1 MENRQLTLFDDAY
14 DHPFISRVFN
24 SFPESES
31 DEIEYKSAKGGFPDE
46 FWKTYSAFAN
56 SKGGIIV
63 LGVKEQKNELI
74 FEGLPTN
81 KISIYKKAFWDG
93 ANNPQKASVNL
104 LSNTDL
110 MEVTYEGNHFLAFK
124 VPVATRVQRPVFV
137 TTNPF
142 GNTYK
147 RNHEGDYRCT
157 KEEVSR
163 MIADADL
170 NTHADS
176 RILEGFT
183 FDDFDINSIKQYRQ
197 LFASIHITHSWLL
210 LDDKEFLTQLGAY
223 RLDRKSKTEGITLAG
238 MLMFG
243 KTNSIIDP
251 ECCPKF
257 FPDYREILSRNPE
270 IRWTDRIYPDGNW
283 EANLF
288 QFYRMVWPKLAS
300 SLPKPFQLKD
310 GVRQDETP
318 AHIALREAF
327 VNALIHT
334 DYSAQNNIV
343 IEQRIDSYK
352 FSNPGTLLVS
362 IRQYYHGGTS
372 ECRNTTLQKMFMMIG
387 SAEKAGSGVSKII
400 YGWEYAQWRRPYLLV
415 ETQPDRLILEL
426 PKFSIIPD
434 ETLIS
439 LRNLFG
445 DRVDSLG
452 KDELNILAICDIEGE
467 VNNNRLQDSIDKH
480 RTDITK
486 ILQELCKEGFL
497 ISENKSRWT
506 TYHLNTNFENR
517 AESDVVEKVDTSQT
531 LTPDLDTSEQKA
543 SSYNA
548 LKNSHESSTKKAKS
562 SQTLT
567 PNLDTSGQKVESSL
581 TLTPNLDT
589 LKNKAKKTAKV
600 KSKKLSKEELH
611 GLIINSCLSEYLT
624 IEQIALAVEKKP
636 SYLQNEVMPYLVN
649 SGKLQRLY
657 PDNPNNPNQ
666 AYKAAEDNKQ

>member
-1 MENRQLTLFDDAY
+1 MDNAQLSLFDSLE
-14 DHPFISRVFN
+14 HPFVSRIFN
-24 SFPESES
+24 SLPESES
-31 DEIEYKSAKGGFPDE
+31 DEIEYKSAQGGFPNE
-46 FWKTYSAFAN
+46 FWSTYSAFAN
-56 SKGGIIV
+56 TKGGIIV

-81 KISIYKKAFWDG
+81 KIGTYKKAFWDN
-93 ANNPQKASVNL
+93 ANNSQKVSINL
-104 LSNTDL
+104 LSDNDL
-110 MEVTYEGNHFLAFK
+110 IEIVFEGKHYLVFRI
-124 VPVATRVQRPVFV
+124 PVASRVQRPVFI

-142 GNTYK
+142 GNTFK

-170 NTHADS
+170 HVHADS

-183 FDDFDINSIKQYRQ
+183 LDDFDNNSIRQYRQ
-197 LFASIHITHSWLL
+197 LFVSMHSGHPWLSL
-210 LDDKEFLTQLGAY
+210 EDLEFLTQLGAY
-223 RLDRKSKTEGITLAG
+223 RIDRKSKNEGVTLAG

-251 ECCPKF
+251 ECCSKF
-257 FPDYREILSRNPE
+257 FPDYREVLSRDPE

-300 SLPKPFQLKD
+300 SLPKPFQLKE
-310 GVRQDETP
+310 GIRQDETP

-334 DYSAQNNIV
+334 DYSAPNHIV
-343 IEQRIDSYK
+343 IEQRIDKYV

-387 SAEKAGSGVSKII
+387 SAEKAGSGVSKIM
-400 YGWEYAQWRRPYLLV
+400 YGWEFAQWRRPYLLV
-415 ETQPDRLILEL
+415 ESQPDRLILEL
-426 PKFSIIPD
+426 PKFSILPD
-434 ETLIS
+434 EVLLS
-439 LRNLFG
+439 LRSLFG
-445 DRVDSLG
+445 DRVDLLG
-452 KDELNILAICDIEGE
+452 KEELSILAICQIEGE
-467 VNNNRLQDSIDKH
+467 VNNNRLQESIDKH

-506 TYHLNTNFENR
+506 TYHLN
-517 AESDVVEKVDTSQT
+517 VDYLNTVTMDT
-531 LTPDLDTSEQKA
+531 LTPD
-543 SSYNA
+543 
-548 LKNSHESSTKKAKS
+548 H
-562 SQTLT
+562 
-567 PNLDTSGQKVESSL
+567 G

-589 LKNKAKKTAKV
+589 LGANLDTSGSNLDTSGVSNGLIKPSKNR
-600 KSKKLSKEELH
+600 KLSKEKLSN
-611 GLIINSCLSEYLT
+611 LIVDTCKSEYMTL
-624 IEQIALAVEKKP
+624 EQIALAVER
-636 SYLQNEVMPYLVN
+636 SQTYLQNEILPILVKN
-649 SGKLQRLY
+649 GKLQRQY
-657 PDNPNNPNQ
+657 PDNPNHPSQ
-666 AYKAAEDNKQ
+666 AYKASGYKGK

>member
-14 DHPFISRVFN
+14 DHPFISRVFS

-93 ANNPQKASVNL
+93 ANNLQKVSVNL
-104 LSNTDL
+104 LSDTDL
-110 MEVTYEGNHFLAFK
+110 MEVAFEGNHFLAFK
-124 VPVATRVQRPVFV
+124 VPVATRVQRPVYV

-183 FDDFDINSIKQYRQ
+183 FDDFDTNSVKQYRQ
-197 LFASIHITHSWLL
+197 FFASIHITHSWLL

-223 RLDRKSKTEGITLAG
+223 RFDRKSKTEGITLAG

-270 IRWTDRIYPDGNW
+270 IRWTDRICPDGNW

-434 ETLIS
+434 ETVIS

-445 DRVDSLG
+445 DRVDTLG

-480 RTDITK
+480 KTDITK

-506 TYHLNTNFENR
+506 TYHLNSNFVNHTV
-517 AESDVVEKVDTSQT
+517 SDVETKVD
-531 LTPDLDTSEQKA
+531 
-543 SSYNA
+543 
-548 LKNSHESSTKKAKS
+548 S

-567 PNLDTSGQKVESSL
+567 PNLDTFVQKVDNYNPLTTKSESTVQKVDSL
-581 TLTPNLDT
+581 QTLTPNLDT
-589 LKNKAKKTAKV
+589 NMQKVESSNTLTPKLDTLKTKAKKTAKV
-600 KSKKLSKEELH
+600 KSKKLSKEELY
-611 GLIINSCLSEYLT
+611 GLIIKACLSEYIT
-624 IEQIALAVEKKP
+624 IEQIALAVEKSP
-636 SYLQNEVMPYLVN
+636 AYLQNEVVPYLVN
-649 SGKLQRLY
+649 SGKLKRLY

-666 AYKAAEDNKQ
+666 AYKAAVE

>member
-1 MENRQLTLFDDAY
+1 MEHRQLSLFDDAY
-14 DHPFISRVFN
+14 DHPFIARVFG

-31 DEIEYKSAKGGFPDE
+31 EEIEYKSAKGGFPDE

-56 SKGGIIV
+56 TKGGFIV

-81 KISIYKKAFWDG
+81 KISTYKKAFWDG
-93 ANNPQKASVNL
+93 ANNTQKVSVNL

-110 MEVTYEGNHFLAFK
+110 VEVTFEGNHFLAFK
-124 VPVATRVQRPVFV
+124 IPVATRVQRPVFIS
-137 TTNPF
+137 TNPF

-183 FDDFDINSIKQYRQ
+183 FDDYDANSIRQYRQ
-197 LFASIHITHSWLL
+197 LFSSIHITHSWLL
-210 LDDKEFLTQLGAY
+210 LNDKEFLTQLGAY
-223 RLDRKSKTEGITLAG
+223 RYDRKSKNEGITLAG

-270 IRWTDRIYPDGNW
+270 IRWTDRICPDGNW

-387 SAEKAGSGVSKII
+387 SAEKAGSGVSKIM

-415 ETQPDRLILEL
+415 ESQPDRIILEL
-426 PKFSIIPD
+426 PKFSILPE

-439 LRNLFG
+439 LRELFG
-445 DRVDSLG
+445 NRVDLLG
-452 KDELNILAICDIEGE
+452 KVELNILAICQIEGE
-467 VNNNRLQDSIDKH
+467 VNNNRLQDSINLH

-506 TYHLNTNFENR
+506 TYHLNTNFANP
-517 AESDVVEKVDTSQT
+517 AESETDSKVDTS
-531 LTPDLDTSEQKA
+531 EQMVD
-543 SSYNA
+543 
-548 LKNSHESSTKKAKS
+548 S

-567 PNLDTSGQKVESSL
+567 PNLDTSEQKVDSSNPLSNKTESATKKVDSL
-581 TLTPNLDT
+581 QTLTPNLDSYQT
-589 LKNKAKKTAKV
+589 LTPKLDTSKQKAKKSAKV
-600 KSKKLSKEELH
+600 NAKKLPKEELYE
-611 GLIINSCLSEYLT
+611 LIINTCKTEYIT
-624 IEQIALAVEKKP
+624 TEQIALAVKRSP
-636 SYLQNEVMPYLVN
+636 AYLQNEILPYLVN
-649 SGKLQRLY
+649 SGKLQRLF

-666 AYKAAEDNKQ
+666 AYKAAE

>member
-1 MENRQLTLFDDAY
+1 MENIQLSLFDAFE
-14 DHPFISRVFN
+14 HPFISKVFN

-56 SKGGIIV
+56 TKGGIIV

-74 FEGLPTN
+74 FEGLPPN
-81 KISIYKKAFWDG
+81 KINTYKKAFWDA
-93 ANNPQKASVNL
+93 ANNLQKVSINL
-104 LSNTDL
+104 LSNNDVI
-110 MEVTYEGNHFLAFK
+110 EIDFEGNPYLVFRI
-124 VPVATRVQRPVFV
+124 PVASRVQRPVYING
-137 TTNPF
+137 NPF

-170 NTHADS
+170 HTHADS
-176 RILEGFT
+176 RILEGF
-183 FDDFDINSIKQYRQ
+183 FSEDFDLNSIRQYRQ
-197 LFASIHITHSWLL
+197 LFATTHIGHPWLSL
-210 LDDKEFLTQLGAY
+210 EDKDFLTQLGAY
-223 RLDRKSKTEGITLAG
+223 RLDRKSKIEGYTLAG

-257 FPDYREILSRNPE
+257 FPDYREILTRDPE
-270 IRWTDRIYPDGNW
+270 TRWTDRICPDGNW

-300 SLPKPFQLKD
+300 SLPKPFQLKN

-334 DYSAQNNIV
+334 DYAAPNHIV
-343 IEQRIDSYK
+343 IEQRIDKYR

-362 IRQYYHGGTS
+362 LRQYYHGGTS
-372 ECRNTTLQKMFMMIG
+372 ECRNTTIQKMFMMIG
-387 SAEKAGSGVSKII
+387 SAEKAGSGVSKIM

-415 ETQPDRLILEL
+415 ESQPDRLILEL
-426 PKFSIIPD
+426 PKFSILPE

-445 DRVDSLG
+445 NKVDLLG

-480 RTDITK
+480 RSDITK

-506 TYHLNTNFENR
+506 TYHLNTNFANN
-517 AESDVVEKVDTSQT
+517 AESE
-531 LTPDLDTSEQKA
+531 LDTKVGSSE
-543 SSYNA
+543 
-548 LKNSHESSTKKAKS
+548 
-562 SQTLT
+562 TLT
-567 PNLDTSGQKVESSL
+567 PNLDTSIQKVDSSIEKVGSSEQKVDSSE

-589 LKNKAKKTAKV
+589 LTPNLDTSVKKN
-600 KSKKLSKEELH
+600 SRKLSKEQLNS
-611 GLIINSCLSEYLT
+611 LIINTCKSDFMT
-624 IEQIALAVEKKP
+624 IEQIALRVKRSQA
-636 SYLQNEVMPYLVN
+636 YLQNEVLPYLVN
-649 SGKLQRLY
+649 NAKLVRQY
-657 PDNPNNPNQ
+657 PENPNHPNQ
-666 AYKAAEDNKQ
+666 AYKAADKQ

>member
-1 MENRQLTLFDDAY
+1 MENRQLTLFDDTY

-24 SFPESES
+24 AFPESES
-31 DEIEYKSAKGGFPDE
+31 DEIEYKSAKGGFPNE
-46 FWKTYSAFAN
+46 FWNTYSAFAN
-56 SKGGIIV
+56 TKGGIIV
-63 LGVKEQKNELI
+63 LGVKEQKNQLE
-74 FEGLPTN
+74 FEGLPVN
-81 KISIYKKAFWDG
+81 KISTYKKAFWDG
-93 ANNPQKASVNL
+93 ANNPQKVSVNL
-104 LSNTDL
+104 LSETDL
-110 MEVTYEGNHFLAFK
+110 MEIIFEGNHFLAFK
-124 VPVATRVQRPVFV
+124 IPVASRVQRPVHV

-147 RNHEGDYRCT
+147 RNHEGDYHCT

-183 FDDFDINSIKQYRQ
+183 FDDFDASSIKQYRQ

-223 RLDRKSKTEGITLAG
+223 RHDRKSKTEGITLAG

-257 FPDYREILSRNPE
+257 FPDYREMLSRNPE
-270 IRWTDRIYPDGNW
+270 IRWTDRICPDGNW

-310 GVRQDETP
+310 GVRQEETP

-362 IRQYYHGGTS
+362 LRQYYHGGTS

-387 SAEKAGSGVSKII
+387 SAEKAGSGVSKIM

-415 ETQPDRLILEL
+415 ESQPDRLILEL
-426 PKFSIIPD
+426 PKFSIIPE
-434 ETLIS
+434 ETLLS
-439 LRNLFG
+439 LRILFG
-445 DRVDSLG
+445 DRVDLLD

-506 TYHLNTNFENR
+506 TYHLNTNFANL
-517 AESDVVEKVDTSQT
+517 AESDLDEKVDTS
-531 LTPDLDTSEQKA
+531 EQKVD
-543 SSYNA
+543 
-548 LKNSHESSTKKAKS
+548 S

-567 PNLDTSGQKVESSL
+567 PNLDTLQ

-589 LKNKAKKTAKV
+589 SKSKTKKTARV
-600 KSKKLSKEELH
+600 KAKKLSKEKLHELI
-611 GLIINSCLSEYLT
+611 LNACLSQYLS
-624 IEQIALAVEKKP
+624 IEQIALVVGKKP
-636 SYLQNEVMPYLVN
+636 SYLQNEVIPYLVN
-649 SGKLQRLY
+649 SGKLKRLF

-666 AYKAAEDNKQ
+666 AYKAADEILNK